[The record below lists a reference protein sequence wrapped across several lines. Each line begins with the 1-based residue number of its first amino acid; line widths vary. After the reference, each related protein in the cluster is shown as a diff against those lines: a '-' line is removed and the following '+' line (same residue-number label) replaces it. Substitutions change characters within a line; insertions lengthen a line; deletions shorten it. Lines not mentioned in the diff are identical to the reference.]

1 MSLLKTASSAT
12 PAHGSRVLRLPQVC
26 ALTGLGRSIIY
37 QMQAERRFPQ
47 RVRLTDRAVG
57 WMEDEVLEWL
67 ASRAA
72 ERRDFASQPTRKRGG

>member
-1 MSLLKTASSAT
+1 MSISKTASST
-12 PAHGSRVLRLPQVC
+12 VPAQHSRVLRLPQVC

-57 WMEDEVLEWL
+57 WMENEVLEWL
-67 ASRAA
+67 ATRAA
-72 ERRDFASQPTRKRGG
+72 DRAKGDKTAG